1 MSNSVQ
7 AAAAYDLGPLSLIP
21 IGEGRTFQVAGVPVA
36 VFRGRNGEIYATQA
50 ACPHKGGPLA
60 DGILGAGTLICP
72 LHSYKFKLATGE
84 SVGDTCPPLRTYR
97 VTLSEGGRVLLW
109 L

>member
-1 MSNSVQ
+1 MSNTVQ
-7 AAAAYDLGPLSLIP
+7 AAPAYDLGPLSLIP
-21 IGEGRTFQVAGVPVA
+21 TGEGRTFHVTGVAVA
-36 VFRGRNGEIYATQA
+36 VFRARSGEIYATQA
-50 ACPHKGGPLA
+50 ACPHRGGPLA

-84 SVGDTCPPLRTYR
+84 SVGNTCPALRTYR
-97 VTLSEGGRVLLW
+97 ATISEGGNVLLW